1 MQNQIQ
7 NINIP
12 TICLNMI
19 VKNESQIIE
28 RLLSSVVSIIDS
40 YCICDTGSTDD
51 TIDIIETFFEKHKID
66 GKIFEEPFRDFGYN
80 RSYALKKAEG
90 MSDYVLLLDADM
102 ILIKGDFDKSILHQ
116 ADSFCILQGN
126 ENFYYKNMRI
136 VKNNGLFKYCG
147 VTHEHVSTPSNN
159 KNIDLG
165 KKTLFINDVGDGGSK
180 ENKFER
186 DIRLLQKG
194 IQDEPNNV
202 RYHFYLANSFKDMG
216 KFDEAIEYYKKRIKM
231 GDWEQEIWFSY
242 YSIGNIYEARND
254 IGNAVLYWLKAYNH
268 TPTRLENIYKIVQH
282 YRITGECQI
291 AKLFYDIGIS
301 VLKKG
306 TNKDDFLFLANDV
319 YTYKFDYEFSIIA
332 CYLGIPIINDSIVKI
347 LNTSTD
353 DSIITNTMSNLKF
366 YKDKLP
372 NIQLIDLSYSENREV
387 NKINKEFF
395 SSSSSIIQNQNKT
408 GYLINI
414 RLVNYWINQKG
425 AYLNCDDYIIT
436 NNKYIE
442 MDKNF
447 IVNKEKTFE
456 VKFEEKRYIGIED
469 IRIFP
474 DQDEP
479 SKLVYMGTTQHHD
492 GTIGMLYGNYIPSN
506 NIIDSQEI
514 KPSFCE
520 SWCEKNWVYFKYKKE
535 NRVIYKWSPIQICK
549 INSDTNEL
557 DLIEI
562 KEGMPK
568 IFLHVRGSS
577 PGFKYKNEYWFLL
590 HIVSYESPRHYYHI
604 LATFDEEMNFKKH
617 SAPFKFEGECIE
629 YSLGLIV
636 EDERVIIPYSTW
648 DRSTK
653 IAVYDR
659 KMIDERIKY
668 PLEQI

>member
-1 MQNQIQ
+1 
-7 NINIP
+7 
-12 TICLNMI
+12 MI

-51 TIDIIETFFEKHKID
+51 TIDIIETFFEKHNID

-202 RYHFYLANSFKDMG
+202 RYHFYLANSYKDIG
-216 KFDEAIEYYKKRIKM
+216 KFDEAIEYYKKRIRM
-231 GDWEQEIWFSY
+231 GNWEQEIWYSY
-242 YSIGNIYEARND
+242 YCIANIYETRND
-254 IGNAVLYWLKAYNH
+254 IGNAVLYWLKAYNLN
-268 TPTRLENIYKIVQH
+268 PNRLENIYKIVQH
-282 YRITGECQI
+282 YRLTGECQI
-291 AKLFYDIGIS
+291 AKLFYDIAITT
-301 VLKKG
+301 L
-306 TNKDDFLFLANDV
+306 NKNINRDDFLFLANDV

-332 CYLGIPIINDSIVKI
+332 CYLGISNINDSIVKI
-347 LNTSTD
+347 FNNSSD
-353 DSIITNTMSNLKF
+353 DSILTNTMSNLKF
-366 YKDKLP
+366 YKDTLP
-372 NIQLIDLSYSENREV
+372 NIKLIDLSFSEFFDIENV
-387 NKINKEFF
+387 KKKFF
-395 SSSSSIIQNQNKT
+395 SSSASITPNQNKN
-408 GYLINI
+408 GYMINI
-414 RLVNYWINQKG
+414 RLVNYWINENG
-425 AYLNCDDYIIT
+425 GYLNCDDYIIS

-442 MDKNF
+442 TDKSF
-447 IVNKEKTFE
+447 KVTKEKTFE
-456 VKFEEKRYIGIED
+456 FKLEEKRYIGIED

-474 DQDEP
+474 DQNNH
-479 SKLVYMGTTQHHD
+479 SKLVYMGTSQHQN
-492 GTIGMLYGNYIPSN
+492 GTIGMLYGNYDPFYDY
-506 NIIDSQEI
+506 IISQEI

-520 SWCEKNWVYFKYKKE
+520 SWCEKNWVYFRYKNE
-535 NRVIYKWSPIQICK
+535 NHVIYKWSPIHICK
-549 INSDTNEL
+549 INSNTNEL
-557 DLIEI
+557 DIVEI

-577 PGFKYKNEYWFLL
+577 PGFKFYNEYWFLL
-590 HIVSYESPRHYYHI
+590 HIVSFETPRHYYHI
-604 LATFDEEMNFKKH
+604 LAIFDNEMNFKKH
-617 SAPFKFEGECIE
+617 SAPFKFEGESIE
-629 YSLGLIV
+629 YSLGLVV

-648 DRSTK
+648 DRTTK
-653 IAVYDR
+653 IAVYD
-659 KMIDERIKY
+659 KNLINERIKY
-668 PLEQI
+668 PLE